1 MSLCKVVP
9 SIYYKTHPN
18 NLRNYFS
25 LQRILLY
32 IENWINQLV
41 SPKFNPFYFLG
52 AISTLFFI
60 ILFISGLYL
69 FIFYRTNNPYQIV
82 QDLTEKQWY
91 LGGIMRSAH
100 RYSSDGLM
108 FSLIL
113 HIIREFLYRKY
124 SGHRWLAWI
133 SGIILFFIILIIGII
148 GYWLVWDERAQ
159 LIALKT
165 SDLLN
170 DIPLFIEPLPRS
182 FLSNES
188 LNAMLFFLLH
198 LIHLGIPLLMIIL
211 IGVHIMRCS
220 RPVLNPPRS
229 ITIGILIMILV
240 ISIFFPAKSA
250 LPADLN
256 ILPTDTPFDW
266 FYFFIYPAM
275 TITPKPLFWSI
286 VVGLTIILFIM
297 PWIKRDR
304 FPIAQVELKNCIGCD
319 QCNKDCPYGA
329 IRLQPRT
336 DGLPFKTEAVVIP
349 KRCASCGICVGA
361 CDFNAINLPN
371 NTDIQIKEK
380 IIKLLSTIQGVNK
393 PRILLLIC
401 EHSIKFD
408 SIVDI
413 RLGSFKGKSNVK
425 VISFPCIGM
434 VQPSMIEEGLKS
446 GADGIFISGCMVG
459 DCYHR
464 KGNLWLRARLRDQRS
479 PSLNRTFDRQKIKEY
494 WLASINTNTLREEIL
509 FFEGDIN
516 KHNSDNKY
524 PQFIKPDGKIKG
536 ISKRKMLFSSIILFL
551 LPTLFISFLSI
562 RPTYPFYSKDKA
574 LIKFTFKHS
583 GKQLECRELTENDTK
598 EKLKHMRKTNSPFAR
613 IRMECDRRRLPIYVE
628 LYLDN
633 KNVLSKTYYPTGLS
647 GDSPTFAYEEIPVS
661 AGRHDFKVQIR
672 DTKDVSIFD
681 YIMEMKI
688 DTKPGRVS
696 LIDLSRIFK
705 DSTSI

>member
-1 MSLCKVVP
+1 MSLSKVVP
-9 SIYYKTHPN
+9 SIHYKTYPQH
-18 NLRNYFS
+18 LGNYFS

-32 IENWINQLV
+32 IENWINKLV

-52 AISTLFFI
+52 AISILFFI

-113 HIIREFLYRKY
+113 HTIREFLYGRY
-124 SGHRWLAWI
+124 SSHRWLAWI
-133 SGIILFFIILIIGII
+133 SGIILFFITLIIGII

-165 SDLLN
+165 SELLN

-198 LIHLGIPLLMIIL
+198 LIHLGIPLLIIIL

-256 ILPTDTPFDW
+256 ILPIDTPFDW

-275 TITPKPLFWSI
+275 TIIPKPLFWSI
-286 VVGLTIILFIM
+286 TMGLTIILFIM

-304 FPIAQVELKNCIGCD
+304 SPIAQVELKNCIGCD

-329 IRLQPRT
+329 IKLQPRT
-336 DGLPFKTEAVVIP
+336 DGLPFKTDAVVIP

-361 CDFNAINLPN
+361 CDFNAINLPGM
-371 NTDIQIKEK
+371 TDIQIKEE
-380 IIKLLSTIQGVNK
+380 IVELLSDIQQTDIR

-401 EHSIKFD
+401 EHSIKFG

-413 RLGSFKGKSNVK
+413 RSGSFKGMSNVK
-425 VISFPCIGM
+425 VIAFPCIGM
-434 VQPSMIEEGLKS
+434 VQPSMIEAGLES
-446 GADGIFISGCMVG
+446 GADGIFISGCMIG
-459 DCYHR
+459 DCNYR
-464 KGNLWLRARLRDQRS
+464 KGNLWLRARLRDQRP
-479 PSLNRTFDRQKIKEY
+479 PSLNRTFDRQRIKEY
-494 WLASINTNTLREEIL
+494 WLSSININTLREEIL
-509 FFEGDIN
+509 LFEGDIN
-516 KHNSDNKY
+516 KHKSGNKY
-524 PQFIKPDGKIKG
+524 PRFIKPDGEIKG

-551 LPTLFISFLSI
+551 LPTLFIPFLSMK
-562 RPTYPFYSKDKA
+562 PSYPFYSKDRS
-574 LIKFTFKHS
+574 LIKITFKHS
-583 GKQLECRELTENDTK
+583 GKQECRELTEKDTMN
-598 EKLKHMRKTNSPFAR
+598 ELKHMRKTNSPFSK
-613 IRMECDRRRLPIYVE
+613 IRMDCDRKRLPVYVE
-628 LYLDN
+628 VDLDN
-633 KNVLSKTYYPTGLS
+633 KNILSRTYYPTGMRKDGS
-647 GDSPTFAYEEIPVS
+647 TFAYEEIHTAP
-661 AGRHDFKVQIR
+661 GTHEIKVKMR
-672 DTKDVSIFD
+672 DSKEESPFNYIFEKKTETK
-681 YIMEMKI
+681 K
-688 DTKPGRVS
+688 GRVAV
-696 LIDLSRIFK
+696 IDLSSHFNVK
-705 DSTSI
+705 